1 VRVTKAMYEQHLLP
15 ELTHASV
22 DRRAKSLRDYR

>member
-1 VRVTKAMYEQHLLP
+1 MYEQYLLP